1 VGVALADAREL
12 EEDEV
17 KALTSEDLSMN
28 QQAASVASSVT
39 GDAIE
44 VAARCELCTQDMQL
58 EAFGVGGFNRG
69 FVKASKGLSR
79 VMMPRTMGGL
89 KNMETGGLPNSFVLA
104 ASKGKVYAI
113 EDKHDGGQLVAG
125 KVLMTWDRATFSAKR
140 ATAPVM
146 AAITGVPDD
155 RQLLTV
161 YIPLD
166 GGKSKYMQA
175 AARIGEAA
183 GSPGQPHQ
191 YALANDDASNRLID
205 AVTANGPMA
214 GSNIMIGGQSVA
226 DMMKQASAAQ
236 AGAMQA
242 AARPDPTERLT
253 RLAELHER
261 GVLTDEEFAAQKEKI
276 LSES

>member
-1 VGVALADAREL
+1 M
-12 EEDEV
+12 
-17 KALTSEDLSMN
+17 KAVTTEDLSMN
-28 QQAASVASSVT
+28 TQAIAAAASAV
-39 GDAIE
+39 GEPIE
-44 VAARCELCTQDMQL
+44 AAARCEQCRQDMQL
-58 EAFGVGGFNRG
+58 EAFGVGGINRG
-69 FVKASKGLSR
+69 FVKASKGISR
-79 VMMPRTMGGL
+79 VLMPRTMGGL

-113 EDKHDGGQLVAG
+113 EDKHDGGNLVPG
-125 KVLMTWDRATFSAKR
+125 KVLMTWERETFSAKR

-146 AAITGVPDD
+146 AAITGVPED
-155 RQLLTV
+155 RQLLTI
-161 YIPLD
+161 YLPLD

-191 YALANDDASNRLID
+191 IALAKDDASNQLIE

-214 GSNIMIGGQSVA
+214 GSNIMIGGQSLS
-226 DMMKQASAAQ
+226 DMMGQA
-236 AGAMQA
+236 QA
-242 AARPDPTERLT
+242 AASQAAVRSDPTERLT

-261 GVLTDEEFAAQKEKI
+261 GVLTDEEFAAQKQKI

>member
-1 VGVALADAREL
+1 LADARQHK
-12 EEDEV
+12 EDEM
-17 KALTSEDLSMN
+17 KELTSEDLSMN
-28 QQAASVASSVT
+28 QQAASVASSAT

-44 VAARCELCTQDMQL
+44 VAARCQLCTQDMQL
-58 EAFGVGGFNRG
+58 QAFGVGGVNRG

-79 VMMPRTMGGL
+79 VLMPRTMGGL
-89 KNMETGGLPNSFVLA
+89 KNMETGGLPDSFVLA
-104 ASKGKVYAI
+104 ASAGKVYAI
-113 EDKHDGGQLVAG
+113 EDKHDGGQLVPG
-125 KVLMTWDRATFSAKR
+125 KVLETWDRATFSAKR
-140 ATAPVM
+140 AAAPVM

-155 RQLLTV
+155 RQLMTI

-191 YALANDDASNRLID
+191 YALAKDDASNRLID

-226 DMMKQASAAQ
+226 DMMKQAQQAQ
-236 AGAMQA
+236 AATA
-242 AARPDPTERLT
+242 APDPTAQLT

-276 LSES
+276 LGS

>member
-1 VGVALADAREL
+1 MKD
-12 EEDEV
+12 
-17 KALTSEDLSMN
+17 LTSEDLSMN
-28 QQAASVASSVT
+28 QQAASVASSAT

-58 EAFGVGGFNRG
+58 EAFGVGGINRG

-79 VMMPRTMGGL
+79 VLMPRTMGGL

-104 ASKGKVYAI
+104 ASKTKVYAI
-113 EDKHDGGQLVAG
+113 EEKHDGGQLAPG
-125 KVLMTWDRATFSAKR
+125 KVLETWDMATFSAKR
-140 ATAPVM
+140 ATQPVM

-155 RQLLTV
+155 RQLLTI

-191 YALANDDASNRLID
+191 YALAKDDASNKLID

-226 DMMKQASAAQ
+226 DMMKQAQAASAQ
-236 AGAMQA
+236 AVTSSA
-242 AARPDPTERLT
+242 PDPTAQLT
-253 RLAELHER
+253 RLAELHDR

-276 LSES
+276 LGGS